1 MTGFGA
7 FFGSLLGSVSPKL
20 IGFSLSFAAGAMLYI
35 ITCELI
41 PESKQRYSGR
51 FSSIGNM
58 LGLIIG
64 LFTKIL

>member
-7 FFGSLLGSVSPKL
+7 FFGSLLGSVSQKL